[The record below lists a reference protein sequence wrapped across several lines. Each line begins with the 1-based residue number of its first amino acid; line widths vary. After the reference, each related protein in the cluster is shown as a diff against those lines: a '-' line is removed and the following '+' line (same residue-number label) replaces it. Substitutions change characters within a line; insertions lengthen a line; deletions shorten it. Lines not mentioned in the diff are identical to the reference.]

1 MKKIRCGLL
10 ALLVSLTPSLTAPLV
25 QAQVDLRSD
34 YPSTYTVKRGD
45 TLWDISAM
53 YLNSPWLWPEIW
65 QVNPQIANPHLIYP
79 GDILTMV
86 YIDGRPRLVVNR
98 GPMKLSPNMRTSP
111 LGSAISAIPADV
123 ISSFLSR
130 SRVVDNGVL
139 DEAPYVVAGSNHRLV
154 SGAGDVVYGRGAF
167 DPQNRFYGIYRKG
180 KLYRDPITREKLGVQ
195 AMEIGTG
202 QIRAEDEEV
211 ATVALNYTN
220 EEVRTGDRFLALENE
235 EVPSTFYPKS
245 PENDIHGHIIAV
257 EAGVSNVGRYDVVT
271 INRGAREGLQ
281 IGDVLGVDRAGER
294 VRDPVKRGSVQLP
307 SERAGLMMVFKVFDK
322 VSYGLILEAER
333 PLSVMDEVTSP

>member
-1 MKKIRCGLL
+1 
-10 ALLVSLTPSLTAPLV
+10 
-25 QAQVDLRSD
+25 
-34 YPSTYTVKRGD
+34 
-45 TLWDISAM
+45 
-53 YLNSPWLWPEIW
+53 
-65 QVNPQIANPHLIYP
+65 
-79 GDILTMV
+79 
-86 YIDGRPRLVVNR
+86 
-98 GPMKLSPNMRTSP
+98 
-111 LGSAISAIPADV
+111 
-123 ISSFLSR
+123 
-130 SRVVDNGVL
+130 
-139 DEAPYVVAGSNHRLV
+139 
-154 SGAGDVVYGRGAF
+154 
-167 DPQNRFYGIYRKG
+167 
-180 KLYRDPITREKLGVQ
+180 
-195 AMEIGTG
+195 MEIGTG